1 MKNLCWNL
9 EMVQVIPGKYLL
21 QTRKRIGFPPAPAST
36 NWENQPVISSWSEH
50 KAAFC
55 YSQRLQTLL
64 QTYWILAVWLGT
76 LGRSPGDVFCI
87 SLVAKIEEGTVLS
100 DSVFWVP
107 AYLLFQLHGQRE
119 HSKKIKHGFLG
130 PQSSCSFSFHELIE
144 LEAFHNFFLTISV
157 CFRMVGSEA
166 TFLLQLPY
174 LRHLQ
179 PLCYKITFLP

>member
-21 QTRKRIGFPPAPAST
+21 QTRKRIGLPPAPAST
-36 NWENQPVISSWSEH
+36 NWENQPVISSWYEH

-87 SLVAKIEEGTVLS
+87 SLVAKIEEGTVLF

-119 HSKKIKHGFLG
+119 PLKEDQAWLSWSSK
-130 PQSSCSFSFHELIE
+130 
-144 LEAFHNFFLTISV
+144 
-157 CFRMVGSEA
+157 
-166 TFLLQLPY
+166 LLQLFISWTY
-174 LRHLQ
+174 WAWGFSQ
-179 PLCYKITFLP
+179 FLPHNICLL